1 MTNTNELIQ
10 RRRLGRPR
18 TAIDPN
24 ELRRLAGQGLNLA
37 QTAAC
42 VGLSRRRL
50 LERLAEEPELRQA
63 LNEGRAEGVDQI
75 SNALF
80 QAGINGSVTAAK
92 FYLATRA
99 GWSRQPET
107 ELDHVATGV
116 T

>member
-1 MTNTNELIQ
+1 MTNTNELIR

-50 LERLAEEPELRQA
+50 LERLAGEPGLRQA
-63 LNEGRAEGVDQI
+63 LNEGRAEGIDKI

-80 QAGINGSVTAAK
+80 QAGINGSVAAAK
-92 FYLATRA
+92 FFLATRA
-99 GWSRQPET
+99 GWSRQPGT
-107 ELDHVATGV
+107 ELDHFTAGCT
-116 T
+116 